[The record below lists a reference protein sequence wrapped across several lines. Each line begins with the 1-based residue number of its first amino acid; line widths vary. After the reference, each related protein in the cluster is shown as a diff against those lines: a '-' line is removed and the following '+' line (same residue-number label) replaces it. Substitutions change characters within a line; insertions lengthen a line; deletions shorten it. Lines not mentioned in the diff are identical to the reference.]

1 MCVIL
6 LREVFNVTISE
17 AYVGVGFLP
26 AIIALLWYH
35 TGRGMWGKSAVAY
48 LNNIDPLGVAKPVR
62 FSPFPT
68 PGIFSPAPTLAP
80 APMKSTVGF

>member
-6 LREVFNVTISE
+6 LREVFNVTNSE

-35 TGRGMWGKSAVAY
+35 TGRGMWGKGAVAY
-48 LNNIDPLGVAKPVR
+48 LNIIDPLGVAKPVR

-68 PGIFSPAPTLAP
+68 SGIFSPAPTLAP